1 MEKCKIYD
9 TNNPDDMKDLELRY
23 NVAYIEKMKS
33 IMEVLVKKEQEK
45 KPKAV
50 KSHDHPPCQCGSID
64 FLRTG
69 TCFVCQICGTSQG
82 CS

>member
-33 IMEVLVKKEQEK
+33 IMEVLVKKEQ
-45 KPKAV
+45 V
-50 KSHDHPPCQCGSID
+50 KQKQIPSGDCCPICGSIEYYQS
-64 FLRTG
+64 G
-69 TCFVCQICGTSQG
+69 TCKSCRACGYAGG
-82 CS
+82 CG

>member
-23 NVAYIEKMKS
+23 NVAHIEKIKG

-45 KPKAV
+45 KKHEFRSGDCCPK
-50 KSHDHPPCQCGSID
+50 CGSINYYQS
-64 FLRTG
+64 G
-69 TCFVCQICGTSQG
+69 TCKTCHDCSYAGGCG
-82 CS
+82 